1 MKGGCVA
8 RKLLFGSLVVLALLV
23 TAGMLMRRLLDPQ
36 AVAAAIERQGV
47 ASLGQPVT
55 VGSVSWAFSLR
66 PRLVLRNVQVGSP
79 AAMTFDRL
87 ELTASLGALLSKRVE
102 RAGIT
107 IAGSR
112 ITLPLPPGLGA
123 RGGAGTHGSSPV
135 RRDGDPL
142 TIISIDRISL
152 SDIEL
157 AAGDKRLRL
166 DVESALDGDRLVV
179 SSFRL
184 KSAQTSMEGSGEF
197 SSLKAW
203 RGTFSVGADPLD
215 LDELLAVA
223 SAFASGGLAPED
235 PRATVAGQ
243 PAPMDVRLEL
253 KATRGRLVGINF
265 TDLTAALVI
274 GAGAIALDPFGIQV
288 FDGRVNGRVSVDTK
302 TQPPRASM
310 SATAASVDVA
320 RMAAMAGQAGVLT
333 GRLQGQIELHANAGA
348 PDEVFRTAEGRASA
362 DIVDGTAPGLDLV
375 GPVVLA
381 FGKPGASAPAVR
393 SHAFSRLGGTFTLA
407 RGVLSS
413 SDLAM
418 ASPDWDLKGHGTLRV
433 TGAAV
438 NIHADLLLSEA
449 LSAQA
454 GRDLRRYAK
463 AGSRIALPVVIRGTL
478 ASPSVSI
485 DTGAALERAARDAL
499 ADEARKELTRL
510 FKK

>member
-1 MKGGCVA
+1 
-8 RKLLFGSLVVLALLV
+8 
-23 TAGMLMRRLLDPQ
+23 
-36 AVAAAIERQGV
+36 
-47 ASLGQPVT
+47 
-55 VGSVSWAFSLR
+55 VGSISWAFSLM

-79 AAMTFDRL
+79 ASMAFDRI

-107 IAGSR
+107 FAGGR

-123 RGGAGTHGSSPV
+123 RGGAGTHESSSV
-135 RRDGDPL
+135 GRGGDAL
-142 TIISIDRISL
+142 TIISINRISL

-157 AAGDKRLRL
+157 AAGDKRVRL
-166 DVESALDGDRLVV
+166 DVESALEGDRLVV

-184 KSAQTSMEGSGEF
+184 KSAQTSMAGSGEF
-197 SSLKAW
+197 SSLKAR
-203 RGTFSVGADPLD
+203 RGTFSVAADPLD

-223 SAFASGGLAPED
+223 SAFAGGGLASED
-235 PRATVAGQ
+235 PRATVRGQ

-253 KATRGRLVGINF
+253 KATRGRLVGIEF
-265 TDLTAALVI
+265 TGLTAALAI
-274 GAGAIALDPFGIQV
+274 GAGAIALDPFSIQV
-288 FDGRVNGRVSVDTK
+288 FGGRVHGRISVDTK
-302 TQPPRASM
+302 TQPPRASV
-310 SATAASVDVA
+310 SATAASLDVA

-333 GRLQGQIELHANAGA
+333 GRLQGQIELHADAGA
-348 PDEVFRTAEGRASA
+348 PADVFRTAGGRASA

-375 GPVVLA
+375 APVVLA
-381 FGKPGASAPAVR
+381 FGKPNGSAPAAR
-393 SHAFSRLGGTFTLA
+393 SNAFSRLGGTFTLA
-407 RGVLSS
+407 HGVLSS

-418 ASPDWDLKGHGTLRV
+418 ASPDLDLQGRGTLRV
-433 TGAAV
+433 AGGAV
-438 NIHADLLLSEA
+438 DIKGDLLLSEA

-463 AGSRIALPVVIRGTL
+463 EGSRIALPVVITGTL

-499 ADEARKELTRL
+499 ADEARKELARL